1 MKKKNMALNQF
12 SKALLLI
19 VMVGCSYQPEDPID
33 YNQEFQSILTT
44 FDNSSILD
52 LNADE
57 YINNTLF
64 LNFVNKLDGQKIH
77 FLEED
82 LASFEESQISRE
94 NIYQNLKAVIDI
106 FYKRYEESLKKRGE
120 LLANH
125 NFDLNIDESIKL
137 NDRERFFTSR
147 GEKTTYLRKLVKNEI
162 IIQMLDGKGQNEAI
176 DELKTNYRDRLSSFS
191 KVRDEDKFGIL
202 ANNFLSLI
210 DPHSSYFSARDLENW
225 NLRMNLSFEGIG
237 AILGYENEVAKIEEL
252 MPGGP
257 AIKSKKIN
265 VGDKVL
271 KVGQG
276 KTGRMINVRGW
287 RLDDIVEK
295 IRGEDGS
302 IVRLE
307 IENQSGKEIIELTR
321 GKVILEESDAFSEVI
336 TRDKTKIGYINLP
349 SFYSDSECMR
359 LSMYS
364 CKSAANDVQK
374 ILRDFKLQDVKGL
387 VFDLRNNGGGFLH
400 EADYLTRLFI
410 DSGPTVQIKDSNNN
424 INVYTTW
431 RTNRTWSKP
440 VVVLVNKFS
449 ASASEIF
456 AGALQDYN
464 RAVIMGQETF
474 GKGSVQRFT
483 DTLNGQIK
491 FTDSLYYRVSGQ
503 PTQIYGVTP
512 NLLIPNLINTDD
524 YGEKRY
530 ENAIKPS
537 AIDSA
542 VYFVNNP
549 LVDDN
554 IEEIHNQALSTS
566 AYFSLLNE
574 IKEKDANLEI
584 SLNYEKRVSER
595 ARSRTDSLKLINLR
609 REISNLKQFQ
619 TYEEYME
626 FEEEDEFAL
635 DAEIDQS
642 INILLELVEAS

>member
-1 MKKKNMALNQF
+1 MALNQF

-19 VMVGCSYQPEDPID
+19 ILVGCSYQPEDPID

-44 FDNSSILD
+44 FDKSTILD

-57 YINNTLF
+57 YVNNTLF
-64 LNFVNKLDGQKIH
+64 LNFVNKLDSQKIH

-82 LASFEESQISRE
+82 LASFEDSQISRG

-106 FYKRYEESLKKRGE
+106 FYQRYEESLKKRRE
-120 LLANH
+120 LLTNH
-125 NFDLNIDESIKL
+125 NFDLNVDESIKL
-137 NDRERFFTSR
+137 NDRERFFLSSD
-147 GEKTTYLRKLVKNEI
+147 EKTTYLRKLVKNEI
-162 IIQMLDGKGQNEAI
+162 IIQMLDGKAQNKAI
-176 DELKTNYRDRLSSFS
+176 AELKTNYRDRLSSLS

-276 KTGRMINVRGW
+276 RTGRMINVRGW

-321 GKVILEESDAFSEVI
+321 GKVVLEESDAFSEVI
-336 TRDKTKIGYINLP
+336 TRENTKVGYINLP
-349 SFYSDSECMR
+349 SFYSDSECMK

-374 ILRDFKLQDVKGL
+374 ILRDFKLQDVEGL

-410 DSGPTVQIKDSNNN
+410 DSGPTVQIKDSNDN

-512 NLLIPNLINTDD
+512 NLLIPNLINNDN

-542 VYFVNNP
+542 IYFVNNP
-549 LVDDN
+549 LVDEN

-574 IKEKDANLEI
+574 IKEKEANLEI
-584 SLNYEKRVSER
+584 SLNYEKRVKER
-595 ARSRTDSLKLINLR
+595 ERSRTDSLKLINLR

-619 TYEEYME
+619 TYEEYIE

-642 INILLELVEAS
+642 INILLELVEA

>member
-1 MKKKNMALNQF
+1 MALNQF
-12 SKALLLI
+12 FKVLLI
-19 VMVGCSYQPEDPID
+19 IVLVGCSYQPEDPID

-44 FDNSSILD
+44 FDKSTILD

-57 YINNTLF
+57 YVNNTLF

-77 FLEED
+77 FFEED
-82 LASFEESQISRE
+82 LASFEDSQISRE
-94 NIYQNLKAVIDI
+94 NIYKNLKEVIDI
-106 FYKRYEESLKKRGE
+106 FYKRYEESLKKRRD
-120 LLANH
+120 LLTNH

-137 NDRERFFTSR
+137 NDRERFFTSSD
-147 GEKTTYLRKLVKNEI
+147 EKINYLRKLVKNEI
-162 IIQMLDGKGQNEAI
+162 IIQMLDGKAQNEAI
-176 DELKTNYRDRLSSFS
+176 AELKTNYRDRLSSLS

-276 KTGRMINVRGW
+276 RTGKMINVRGW

-321 GKVILEESDAFSEVI
+321 GKVVLEESDAFSEVI
-336 TRDKTKIGYINLP
+336 TRENTKVGYINLP

-374 ILRDFKLQDVKGL
+374 ILRDFKMQDVEGL

-410 DSGPTVQIKDSNNN
+410 DSGPTVQIKDSNDN

-512 NLLIPNLINTDD
+512 NLLIPNLINNDN

-542 VYFVNNP
+542 IYFVNNP
-549 LVDDN
+549 LVNEN

-574 IKEKDANLEI
+574 IKEKEANLEI
-584 SLNYEKRVSER
+584 SLNYEKRVNER
-595 ARSRTDSLKLINLR
+595 ERSRTDSLKLINLR

-619 TYEEYME
+619 TYEEYIE

-642 INILLELVEAS
+642 INILLELVET

>member
-1 MKKKNMALNQF
+1 MALNQF

-19 VMVGCSYQPEDPID
+19 VLFGCSYQPEDPID

-57 YINNTLF
+57 YVNNMLF

-82 LASFEESQISRE
+82 LASFKDTQISRE
-94 NIYQNLKAVIDI
+94 NIFQNLKAVIDI
-106 FYKRYEESLKKRGE
+106 FYQRYEESLKKRRE
-120 LLANH
+120 LLTNH

-137 NDRERFFTSR
+137 NDRERFFKSR
-147 GEKTTYLRKLVKNEI
+147 NEKTTYLKKLVKNEI
-162 IIQMLDGKGQNEAI
+162 IIQMLEGKTQNEAI
-176 DELKTNYRDRLSSFS
+176 AELKTNYRDRLSSLS

-276 KTGRMINVRGW
+276 RTGRMINVRGW

-302 IVRLE
+302 VVRLE

-336 TRDKTKIGYINLP
+336 TRENKKIGYINLP

-374 ILRDFKLQDVKGL
+374 ILRDFKLQDVEGL

-431 RTNRTWSKP
+431 QTNRTWSKP

-503 PTQIYGVTP
+503 PTQIYGITP
-512 NLLIPNLINTDD
+512 NLLIPNLINNDN

-542 VYFVNNP
+542 IYFVNNP
-549 LVDDN
+549 LVDEN

-574 IKEKDANLEI
+574 IKEKEANLEI
-584 SLNYEKRVSER
+584 SLNYEKRVNER
-595 ARSRTDSLKLINLR
+595 ERSRTDSLKLINLR

-619 TYEEYME
+619 TYEEYIE
-626 FEEEDEFAL
+626 FEDDDEFAL

-642 INILLELVEAS
+642 INILLELVEA

>member
-1 MKKKNMALNQF
+1 MALNQF

-19 VMVGCSYQPEDPID
+19 ILVGCSYQPEDPID

-57 YINNTLF
+57 YVNNTLF

-82 LASFEESQISRE
+82 LASFKDTQISRE
-94 NIYQNLKAVIDI
+94 NIFQNLKAVIDI
-106 FYKRYEESLKKRGE
+106 FYQRYEESLKKRRE
-120 LLANH
+120 LLTNH
-125 NFDLNIDESIKL
+125 NFDLNIEESIKL
-137 NDRERFFTSR
+137 NDQERFFKSR
-147 GEKTTYLRKLVKNEI
+147 NEKTTYLKKLVKNEI
-162 IIQMLDGKGQNEAI
+162 IIQMLEGKTQNEAI
-176 DELKTNYRDRLSSFS
+176 AELKTNYRDRLSSLS
-191 KVRDEDKFGIL
+191 KIRDEDKFGIL

-237 AILGYENEVAKIEEL
+237 AILGYENEVAKVEEL

-276 KTGRMINVRGW
+276 RTGRMINVRGW

-302 IVRLE
+302 VVRLE

-336 TRDKTKIGYINLP
+336 TRENTKIGYINLP

-364 CKSAANDVQK
+364 CKSATNDVQK
-374 ILRDFKLQDVKGL
+374 ILRDFKLQDVEGL

-431 RTNRTWSKP
+431 QTNRTWSKP

-503 PTQIYGVTP
+503 PTQIYGITP
-512 NLLIPNLINTDD
+512 NLLIPNLINNDN

-542 VYFVNNP
+542 IYFVNNP
-549 LVDDN
+549 LVDEN

-574 IKEKDANLEI
+574 IKEKEANLEI
-584 SLNYEKRVSER
+584 SLNYEKRVNER
-595 ARSRTDSLKLINLR
+595 ERSRTDSLKLINLR

-642 INILLELVEAS
+642 INILLELVEA

>member
-1 MKKKNMALNQF
+1 MALNQF

-19 VMVGCSYQPEDPID
+19 VLFGCSYQPEDPID

-44 FDNSSILD
+44 FDRSSILD

-57 YINNTLF
+57 YVNNKLF

-82 LASFEESQISRE
+82 LASFEDSQISRE
-94 NIYQNLKAVIDI
+94 NIYQNLKEVIDI
-106 FYKRYEESLKKRGE
+106 FYKRYEESLKKRRD
-120 LLANH
+120 LLTNH

-137 NDRERFFTSR
+137 NDRERFFTSSD
-147 GEKTTYLRKLVKNEI
+147 EKTTYLRKLVKNEI
-162 IIQMLDGKGQNEAI
+162 IIQMLDGKVQNEAI
-176 DELKTNYRDRLSSFS
+176 AELKTNYRDRLSSLS

-276 KTGRMINVRGW
+276 RTGKMINVRGW

-321 GKVILEESDAFSEVI
+321 GKVVLEESDAFSEVI
-336 TRDKTKIGYINLP
+336 TRENTKVGYINLP

-374 ILRDFKLQDVKGL
+374 ILRDFKMQDVQGL

-410 DSGPTVQIKDSNNN
+410 DSGPTVQIKDSNDN

-512 NLLIPNLINTDD
+512 NLIIPNLINNDN

-542 VYFVNNP
+542 FYFVNDP

-554 IEEIHNQALSTS
+554 IQEIHNEALSES
-566 AYFSLLNE
+566 AYFNLLNN
-574 IKEKDANLEI
+574 IKEKEANLEI

-595 ARSRTDSLKLINLR
+595 EQSRTDSLKLINLR
-609 REISNLKQFQ
+609 RDISNLKQFQ
-619 TYEEYME
+619 TYEEYIE

-642 INILLELVEAS
+642 INILLELVEA

>member
-1 MKKKNMALNQF
+1 MALNQF

-82 LASFEESQISRE
+82 LASFEESQISRG
-94 NIYQNLKAVIDI
+94 NIYQNLQAVIDI
-106 FYKRYEESLKKRGE
+106 FYQRYEESLKKRRE
-120 LLANH
+120 LLTNH

-137 NDRERFFTSR
+137 NDRERFFTSSH
-147 GEKTTYLRKLVKNEI
+147 EKTTYLRKLVKNEI
-162 IIQMLDGKGQNEAI
+162 IIQMLDGKAQNEAI
-176 DELKTNYRDRLSSFS
+176 AELKTNYRDRLSSLS

-276 KTGRMINVRGW
+276 RTGRMINVRGW

-321 GKVILEESDAFSEVI
+321 GKVVLEESDAFSEII
-336 TRDKTKIGYINLP
+336 TRENTKVGYINLP

-374 ILRDFKLQDVKGL
+374 ILRDFKLQDVEGL

-431 RTNRTWSKP
+431 QTNRTWSKP

-549 LVDDN
+549 LVNDN

-642 INILLELVEAS
+642 INILLELVEA

>member
-1 MKKKNMALNQF
+1 MALNQF

-19 VMVGCSYQPEDPID
+19 VLVGCSYQPEDPID

-57 YINNTLF
+57 YVNNTLF

-82 LASFEESQISRE
+82 LASFKYTQISRE
-94 NIYQNLKAVIDI
+94 NIFQNLKAVIDI
-106 FYKRYEESLKKRGE
+106 FYQRYEESLKKRRE
-120 LLANH
+120 LLTNH

-137 NDRERFFTSR
+137 NDRERFFKSR
-147 GEKTTYLRKLVKNEI
+147 NEKTTYLKKLVKNEI
-162 IIQMLDGKGQNEAI
+162 IIQMLEGKTQNEAI
-176 DELKTNYRDRLSSFS
+176 AELKTNYRDRLSSLS

-276 KTGRMINVRGW
+276 RTGRMINVRGW

-302 IVRLE
+302 VVRLE

-336 TRDKTKIGYINLP
+336 TRENTKIGYINLP

-374 ILRDFKLQDVKGL
+374 ILRDFKLQDVEGL

-431 RTNRTWSKP
+431 QTNRTWSKP

-512 NLLIPNLINTDD
+512 NLLIPNLINNDN

-542 VYFVNNP
+542 IYFVNNP
-549 LVDDN
+549 LVDEN

-574 IKEKDANLEI
+574 IKEKEANLEI
-584 SLNYEKRVSER
+584 SLNYEKRVNER
-595 ARSRTDSLKLINLR
+595 ERSRTDSLKLINLR

-619 TYEEYME
+619 TYEEYIE

-642 INILLELVEAS
+642 INILLELVEA

>member
-1 MKKKNMALNQF
+1 MALNQF

-82 LASFEESQISRE
+82 LASFEDSQISRE
-94 NIYQNLKAVIDI
+94 NIYKNLKTVIDI
-106 FYKRYEESLKKRGE
+106 FYQRYEESLKKRGQ
-120 LLANH
+120 LLNNH
-125 NFDLNIDESIKL
+125 NFDLDIDESIKL

-147 GEKTTYLRKLVKNEI
+147 DEKTTYLRKLVKNEI

-176 DELKTNYRDRLSSFS
+176 AELKTNYRDRLSSFS

-336 TRDKTKIGYINLP
+336 TRENTKIGYINLP

-512 NLLIPNLINTDD
+512 NLLIPNLINNDD

-542 VYFVNNP
+542 IYFVNNP

-554 IEEIHNQALSTS
+554 IEEIHSQALSTS

-584 SLNYEKRVSER
+584 SLNYEKRVRER
-595 ARSRTDSLKLINLR
+595 ERSRTDSLKLINLR

-619 TYEEYME
+619 TYEEYIE

-642 INILLELVEAS
+642 INILLELVEA

>member
-1 MKKKNMALNQF
+1 MALNQF

-19 VMVGCSYQPEDPID
+19 VLFGCSYQPEDPID

-57 YINNTLF
+57 YVNNMLF

-82 LASFEESQISRE
+82 LASFKDTQISRE
-94 NIYQNLKAVIDI
+94 NIFQNLKAVIDI
-106 FYKRYEESLKKRGE
+106 FYQRYEESLKKRRE
-120 LLANH
+120 LLTNH

-137 NDRERFFTSR
+137 NDRERFFKSR
-147 GEKTTYLRKLVKNEI
+147 NDKTTYLKKLVKNEI
-162 IIQMLDGKGQNEAI
+162 IIQMLEGKTQNEAI
-176 DELKTNYRDRLSSFS
+176 AELKTNYRDRLSSLS

-276 KTGRMINVRGW
+276 RTGRMINVRGW

-302 IVRLE
+302 VVRLE

-336 TRDKTKIGYINLP
+336 TRENTKIGYINLP

-374 ILRDFKLQDVKGL
+374 ILRDFKLQDVEGL

-431 RTNRTWSKP
+431 QTNRTWSKP

-512 NLLIPNLINTDD
+512 NLLIPNLINNDD

-542 VYFVNNP
+542 IYFVNNP
-549 LVDDN
+549 IVDDN
-554 IEEIHNQALSTS
+554 IEEIHYQALSES

-574 IKEKDANLEI
+574 IKEKKANLEI
-584 SLNYEKRVSER
+584 SLNYEERVNER
-595 ARSRTDSLKLINLR
+595 ERSRTDSLKLINLR

-619 TYEEYME
+619 TYEEYIE

-642 INILLELVEAS
+642 INILLELVEA

>member
-1 MKKKNMALNQF
+1 MALNQF
-12 SKALLLI
+12 SKAALLI
-19 VMVGCSYQPEDPID
+19 VLVGCSYQPEDPID

-57 YINNTLF
+57 YVNNMLF

-82 LASFEESQISRE
+82 LASFKDTQISRE
-94 NIYQNLKAVIDI
+94 NIFQNLKAVIDI
-106 FYKRYEESLKKRGE
+106 FYQRYEESLKKRRE
-120 LLANH
+120 LLTNH

-137 NDRERFFTSR
+137 NDRERFFKSR
-147 GEKTTYLRKLVKNEI
+147 NDKTTYLKKLVKNEI
-162 IIQMLDGKGQNEAI
+162 IIQMLEGKTQNEAI
-176 DELKTNYRDRLSSFS
+176 AELKTNYRDRLSSLS

-276 KTGRMINVRGW
+276 RTGRMINVRGW

-302 IVRLE
+302 VVRLE

-336 TRDKTKIGYINLP
+336 TRENTKIGYINLP

-374 ILRDFKLQDVKGL
+374 ILRDFKLQDVEGL

-431 RTNRTWSKP
+431 QTNRTWSKP

-512 NLLIPNLINTDD
+512 NLLIPNLINNDN

-542 VYFVNNP
+542 IYFVNNP
-549 LVDDN
+549 LVDEN

-574 IKEKDANLEI
+574 IKEKEANLEI
-584 SLNYEKRVSER
+584 SLNYEKRVNER
-595 ARSRTDSLKLINLR
+595 ERSRTDSLKLINLR

-619 TYEEYME
+619 TYEEYIE

-642 INILLELVEAS
+642 INILLELVEA

>member
-1 MKKKNMALNQF
+1 MALNQF

-19 VMVGCSYQPEDPID
+19 VLVGCSYQPEDPID

-57 YINNTLF
+57 YVNNTLF

-82 LASFEESQISRE
+82 LASFKDTQISRE
-94 NIYQNLKAVIDI
+94 NIFQNLKAVIDI
-106 FYKRYEESLKKRGE
+106 FYQRYEESLKKRRE
-120 LLANH
+120 LLTNH

-137 NDRERFFTSR
+137 NDRERFFKSR
-147 GEKTTYLRKLVKNEI
+147 NEKTTYLKKLVKNEI
-162 IIQMLDGKGQNEAI
+162 IIQMLEGKTQNEAI
-176 DELKTNYRDRLSSFS
+176 AELKTNYRDRLSSLS

-276 KTGRMINVRGW
+276 RTGRMINVRGW

-302 IVRLE
+302 VVRLE

-336 TRDKTKIGYINLP
+336 TRENTKIGYINLP

-374 ILRDFKLQDVKGL
+374 ILRDFKLQDVEGL

-503 PTQIYGVTP
+503 PTQIYGITP
-512 NLLIPNLINTDD
+512 NLLIPNLINNDN

-542 VYFVNNP
+542 IYFVNNP
-549 LVDDN
+549 LVDEN

-574 IKEKDANLEI
+574 IKEKEANLEI
-584 SLNYEKRVSER
+584 SLNYEKRVNER
-595 ARSRTDSLKLINLR
+595 ERSRTDSLKLINLR

-619 TYEEYME
+619 TYEEYIE

-642 INILLELVEAS
+642 INILLELVEA

>member
-1 MKKKNMALNQF
+1 MKIRK
-12 SKALLLI
+12 
-19 VMVGCSYQPEDPID
+19 
-33 YNQEFQSILTT
+33 
-44 FDNSSILD
+44 
-52 LNADE
+52 
-57 YINNTLF
+57 
-64 LNFVNKLDGQKIH
+64 
-77 FLEED
+77 FLEET
-82 LASFEESQISRE
+82 FI
-94 NIYQNLKAVIDI
+94 QNLKAVIDI
-106 FYKRYEESLKKRGE
+106 FYQRYEESLKKRRE
-120 LLANH
+120 LLTNH

-137 NDRERFFTSR
+137 NDRERFFTSSD
-147 GEKTTYLRKLVKNEI
+147 EKTTYLRKLVKNEI
-162 IIQMLDGKGQNEAI
+162 IIQMLDGKAQNEAI
-176 DELKTNYRDRLSSFS
+176 AELKTNYRDRLSSLS

-276 KTGRMINVRGW
+276 RTGRMINVRGW

-321 GKVILEESDAFSEVI
+321 GKVVLEESDAFSEVI
-336 TRDKTKIGYINLP
+336 TRENTKIGYINLP

-374 ILRDFKLQDVKGL
+374 ILRDFKLQDVEGL

-410 DSGPTVQIKDSNNN
+410 DSGPTVQIKDSNDN

-512 NLLIPNLINTDD
+512 NLIIPNLINNDN

-542 VYFVNNP
+542 IYFVNNP

-554 IEEIHNQALSTS
+554 IEEIHNQALSES
-566 AYFSLLNE
+566 AYFNLLNE
-574 IKEKDANLEI
+574 IKEKEANLEI
-584 SLNYEKRVSER
+584 SLNYEKRVNER
-595 ARSRTDSLKLINLR
+595 EQSRTDSLKLINLR

-619 TYEEYME
+619 TYEEYIE

-642 INILLELVEAS
+642 INILLELVEA

>member
-1 MKKKNMALNQF
+1 MALNQF

-19 VMVGCSYQPEDPID
+19 VLFGCSYQPEDPID
-33 YNQEFQSILTT
+33 YNQEFQSILTA

-57 YINNTLF
+57 YVNNLLF

-82 LASFEESQISRE
+82 LASFKDTQISRE
-94 NIYQNLKAVIDI
+94 NIFQNLKAVIDI
-106 FYKRYEESLKKRGE
+106 FYQRYEESLKKRRE
-120 LLANH
+120 LLTNH

-137 NDRERFFTSR
+137 NDRERFFKSR
-147 GEKTTYLRKLVKNEI
+147 NEKTTYLKKLVKNEI
-162 IIQMLDGKGQNEAI
+162 IIQMLEGKTQNEAI
-176 DELKTNYRDRLSSFS
+176 AELKPNYRDRLSSLS

-336 TRDKTKIGYINLP
+336 TRENTKIGYINLP

-491 FTDSLYYRVSGQ
+491 LTDSLYYRVSGQ

-512 NLLIPNLINTDD
+512 NLLIPNLINNDD

-542 VYFVNNP
+542 IYFANNP

-554 IEEIHNQALSTS
+554 IEEIHSQALSTS

-595 ARSRTDSLKLINLR
+595 ERSRTDSLNLINLR

-619 TYEEYME
+619 TYEEYIE

-642 INILLELVEAS
+642 INILLELVEA

>member
-1 MKKKNMALNQF
+1 VRKKNMALNQF

-19 VMVGCSYQPEDPID
+19 VLVGCSYQPEDPID

-64 LNFVNKLDGQKIH
+64 LNFVSRLDGQKIH

-82 LASFEESQISRE
+82 LASFEDSQISRG

-106 FYKRYEESLKKRGE
+106 FYQRYEESLKKRRE
-120 LLANH
+120 LLTNH

-137 NDRERFFTSR
+137 NDRERFFTSSH
-147 GEKTTYLRKLVKNEI
+147 EKTTYLRKLVKNEI
-162 IIQMLDGKGQNEAI
+162 IIQMLDGKAQNEAI
-176 DELKTNYRDRLSSFS
+176 AELKTNYRDRLSSLS

-276 KTGRMINVRGW
+276 RTGRMINVRGW

-295 IRGEDGS
+295 IRGADGS

-321 GKVILEESDAFSEVI
+321 GKVVLEESDAFSEII
-336 TRDKTKIGYINLP
+336 TRENTKVGYINLP

-374 ILRDFKLQDVKGL
+374 ILRDFKLQDVEGL

-410 DSGPTVQIKDSNNN
+410 DSGPTVQIKDSNDN

-512 NLLIPNLINTDD
+512 NLLIPNLINNDD

-537 AIDSA
+537 AINSA
-542 VYFVNNP
+542 IYFVNNP

-554 IEEIHNQALSTS
+554 IEEIHKQALSAS

-574 IKEKDANLEI
+574 IKEKEANLEI
-584 SLNYEKRVSER
+584 NLNYEKRVRER
-595 ARSRTDSLKLINLR
+595 ERSRTDSLKLINLR

-619 TYEEYME
+619 TYEEYIE
-626 FEEEDEFAL
+626 FEDEDEFAL

-642 INILLELVEAS
+642 INILLELVEA

>member
-1 MKKKNMALNQF
+1 MALNQF

-19 VMVGCSYQPEDPID
+19 VLFGCSYQPEDPID

-57 YINNTLF
+57 YVNNMLF

-82 LASFEESQISRE
+82 LASFKDTQISRE
-94 NIYQNLKAVIDI
+94 NIFQNLKAVIDI
-106 FYKRYEESLKKRGE
+106 FYQRYEESLKKRRE
-120 LLANH
+120 LLTNH

-137 NDRERFFTSR
+137 NDRERFFKSR
-147 GEKTTYLRKLVKNEI
+147 NEKTTYLKKLVKNEI
-162 IIQMLDGKGQNEAI
+162 IIQMLEGKTQNEAI
-176 DELKTNYRDRLSSFS
+176 AELKTNYRDRLSSLS

-276 KTGRMINVRGW
+276 RTGRMINVRGW

-302 IVRLE
+302 VVRLE

-336 TRDKTKIGYINLP
+336 TRENKKIGYINLP

-374 ILRDFKLQDVKGL
+374 ILRDFKLQDVEGL

-431 RTNRTWSKP
+431 QTKRTWSKP

-503 PTQIYGVTP
+503 PTQIYGITP
-512 NLLIPNLINTDD
+512 NLLIPNLINNDN

-542 VYFVNNP
+542 IYFVNNP
-549 LVDDN
+549 LVDEN

-574 IKEKDANLEI
+574 IKEKEANLEI
-584 SLNYEKRVSER
+584 SLNYEKRVNER
-595 ARSRTDSLKLINLR
+595 ERSRTDLLKLINLR

-619 TYEEYME
+619 TYEEYIE
-626 FEEEDEFAL
+626 FEDDDEFAL

-642 INILLELVEAS
+642 INILLELVEA

>member
-1 MKKKNMALNQF
+1 MALNQF

-82 LASFEESQISRE
+82 LASFEDSQISRE
-94 NIYQNLKAVIDI
+94 NIYKNLKTVIDI
-106 FYKRYEESLKKRGE
+106 FYQRYEESLKKRGQ
-120 LLANH
+120 LLNNH
-125 NFDLNIDESIKL
+125 NFDLDIDESIKL

-147 GEKTTYLRKLVKNEI
+147 DEKTTYLRKLVKNEI
-162 IIQMLDGKGQNEAI
+162 IIQMLDGKEQNEAI
-176 DELKTNYRDRLSSFS
+176 AELKTNYRDRLSSFS

-336 TRDKTKIGYINLP
+336 TRENTKIGYINLP

-512 NLLIPNLINTDD
+512 NLLIPNLINNDD

-542 VYFVNNP
+542 IYFVNNP

-554 IEEIHNQALSTS
+554 IEEIHSQALSTS

-595 ARSRTDSLKLINLR
+595 ERSRTDSLNLINLR

-619 TYEEYME
+619 TYEEYIE

-642 INILLELVEAS
+642 INILLELVEA

>member
-1 MKKKNMALNQF
+1 MALNQF

-19 VMVGCSYQPEDPID
+19 VLVGCSYQPEDPID

-57 YINNTLF
+57 YVNNTLF
-64 LNFVNKLDGQKIH
+64 MNFVNKLDSQKIH

-82 LASFEESQISRE
+82 LASFEDSQISRG

-106 FYKRYEESLKKRGE
+106 FYKRYEESLKKRRE
-120 LLANH
+120 LLTNH

-137 NDRERFFTSR
+137 SDRERFFTSR
-147 GEKTTYLRKLVKNEI
+147 DEKTTYLRKLVKNEI
-162 IIQMLDGKGQNEAI
+162 IIQMLDGKAQNEAI
-176 DELKTNYRDRLSSFS
+176 AELKINYRDRISSLS
-191 KVRDEDKFGIL
+191 KVRNEDKFGIL

-276 KTGRMINVRGW
+276 RTGRMINVRGW

-302 IVRLE
+302 VVRLE

-336 TRDKTKIGYINLP
+336 TRENTKIGYINLP

-374 ILRDFKLQDVKGL
+374 ILRDFKLQDVEGL

-431 RTNRTWSKP
+431 QTNRTWSKP

-503 PTQIYGVTP
+503 PTQIYGITP
-512 NLLIPNLINTDD
+512 NLLIPNLINNDN

-542 VYFVNNP
+542 IYFVNNP
-549 LVDDN
+549 LVDEN

-574 IKEKDANLEI
+574 IKEKEANLEI
-584 SLNYEKRVSER
+584 SLNYEKRVNER
-595 ARSRTDSLKLINLR
+595 ERSRTDSLKLINLR

-619 TYEEYME
+619 TYEEYIE
-626 FEEEDEFAL
+626 FEDDDEFAL

-642 INILLELVEAS
+642 INILLELVEA

>member
-1 MKKKNMALNQF
+1 MALNQF

-19 VMVGCSYQPEDPID
+19 VLVGCSYQPEDPID

-52 LNADE
+52 LDADE
-57 YINNTLF
+57 YVNNTLF

-82 LASFEESQISRE
+82 LASFKDTQISRE
-94 NIYQNLKAVIDI
+94 NIFQNLKAVIDI
-106 FYKRYEESLKKRGE
+106 FYQRYEESLKKRRE
-120 LLANH
+120 LLTNH

-137 NDRERFFTSR
+137 NDRERFFKSR
-147 GEKTTYLRKLVKNEI
+147 NEKTTYLKKLVKNEI
-162 IIQMLDGKGQNEAI
+162 IIQMLEGKTQNEAI
-176 DELKTNYRDRLSSFS
+176 AELKTNYRDRLSSLS

-276 KTGRMINVRGW
+276 RTGRMINVRGW

-336 TRDKTKIGYINLP
+336 TRKNKKIGYINLP

-374 ILRDFKLQDVKGL
+374 ILRDFKLQDVEGL

-431 RTNRTWSKP
+431 QTNRTWSKP

-503 PTQIYGVTP
+503 PTQIYGITP
-512 NLLIPNLINTDD
+512 NLLIPNLINNDN

-542 VYFVNNP
+542 IYFVNNP
-549 LVDDN
+549 LVDEN

-574 IKEKDANLEI
+574 IKEKEANLEI
-584 SLNYEKRVSER
+584 SLNYEKRVNER
-595 ARSRTDSLKLINLR
+595 ERSRTDSLKLINLR

-619 TYEEYME
+619 TYEEYIE

-642 INILLELVEAS
+642 INILLELVEA